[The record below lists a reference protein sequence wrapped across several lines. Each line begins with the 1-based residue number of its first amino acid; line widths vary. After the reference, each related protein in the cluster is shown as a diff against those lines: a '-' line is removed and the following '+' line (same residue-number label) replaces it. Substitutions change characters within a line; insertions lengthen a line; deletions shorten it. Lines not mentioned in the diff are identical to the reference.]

1 MDTYRPF
8 HQFIVLYYEFD
19 GNEGFGFCNG
29 LKKSWVRP
37 KAPIDVAYVML
48 LFLNAHFLSHTQLDH
63 KEGKGKDY
71 LIKHYYR
78 SNK

>member
-37 KAPIDVAYVML
+37 KAPIDVAYVRDA
-48 LFLNAHFLSHTQLDH
+48 FISERSFSLSHTA
-63 KEGKGKDY
+63 
-71 LIKHYYR
+71 
-78 SNK
+78 